1 MVMPN
6 TKLYYS
12 VHFETW
18 FYHLFLAGSMVFNFD
33 LADDPPWSSWLISYA
48 REAALTGL

>member
-1 MVMPN
+1 MVMTN

-18 FYHLFLAGSMVFNFD
+18 FYHLFLAGSMVFSFD
-33 LADDPPWSSWLISYA
+33 LANGPPWSSWPISRA
-48 REAALTGL
+48 HEAAVTRS